1 MSRLM
6 FKAPTEVVKLSYLG
20 FAVWWFII
28 LGVHVVT
35 CVYTALYSYSYW
47 VLMDTYLNNYL
58 ETFEIGMPPPYHHT
72 IAIVHAVLSVLHA
85 VGILLMLSGSI
96 WQRSLAFT
104 PFSTCDA
111 GVKSDE
117 VKSDRTSSALLQ
129 SFTKVY
135 TKISDRHGLFGVN
148 GVHFH
153 VLLIVREVIETGL
166 QTIQAYRMS
175 VLLPRTLLNRFFV
188 ILLVTNCWS
197 SVLVYS
203 AFFKGDE
210 ASRRFACIVLDCV
223 LDLVSCMGVELII
236 VLSYAKQYDLQM
248 WGFSDYLW
256 RNDEWAA
263 RVLNEFRMVFVVSWS
278 DLASRAIFSIGLILT
293 TTNMKEL
300 LQRLP
305 RQKNQIA
312 ESSNQFTEST
322 SLRTIKEQIKGEKLN
337 TVLPTQSQTPAT
349 NLRQEDKSSKQTKL
363 VKSGDSYRGT
373 KLRTYC
379 ARLMLRA
386 AHLFFG
392 AWGILVLGLHIQAS
406 VQPTLPQCLMQVRP
420 WATSRPSCYLVD
432 LDCYSLAITGKM
444 SEVEEKWSEFD
455 SSTVVQLL
463 IRHCPALEMP
473 PSIGK
478 FNALHGVKVYNSTI
492 ADWGESAAFTSA
504 NHPNILSIYLVRV
517 NMTDG
522 LLPTGFQSSDFPPNL
537 FDIEFCVTNLRAV
550 PDDLDLKWP
559 RKAEILLEYCQLT
572 SIPSV
577 LVRLE
582 PKYLAFTAN
591 PITQVPAEVFEIP
604 GLRTLGLGQLNLNE
618 LPRNVTNPSP
628 SLNMIFLD
636 GTNISIFWPWMDDIV
651 TMETWGLLVPSLTPY
666 CVDLEAIQNGVANA
680 FSTPPSPDYAPILM
694 DPSQANVYP
703 VYYVV
708 SCDPSWLGTYYFIDL
723 DDENMAIS
731 PAPALVRP

>member
-6 FKAPTEVVKLSYLG
+6 FKAPTEVVKLSYWG
-20 FAVWWFII
+20 FTVWWFII
-28 LGVHVVT
+28 PGVHVVT

-111 GVKSDE
+111 GVTSDE
-117 VKSDRTSSALLQ
+117 VKSNRTSSALLQ

-312 ESSNQFTEST
+312 ESSNQFAEST
-322 SLRTIKEQIKGEKLN
+322 SLRTIKEQIK
-337 TVLPTQSQTPAT
+337 
-349 NLRQEDKSSKQTKL
+349 
-363 VKSGDSYRGT
+363 
-373 KLRTYC
+373 
-379 ARLMLRA
+379 
-386 AHLFFG
+386 
-392 AWGILVLGLHIQAS
+392 
-406 VQPTLPQCLMQVRP
+406 
-420 WATSRPSCYLVD
+420 
-432 LDCYSLAITGKM
+432 AITGKM

-478 FNALHGVKVYNSTI
+478 FNALHGIKAYNSTI

-517 NMTDG
+517 NMADG
-522 LLPTGFQSSDFPPNL
+522 FN
-537 FDIEFCVTNLRAV
+537 
-550 PDDLDLKWP
+550 LDLKWP

-618 LPRNVTNPSP
+618 LPRHVTNPSP

-666 CVDLEAIQNGVANA
+666 CVDLDQNGVANA
-680 FSTPPSPDYAPILM
+680 FSTSPSPDYAPILM

>member
-6 FKAPTEVVKLSYLG
+6 FKAPTEVVKLSYWG
-20 FAVWWFII
+20 FTVWWFII
-28 LGVHVVT
+28 PGVHVVT

-72 IAIVHAVLSVLHA
+72 IAIAHAVLSVLHA

-175 VLLPRTLLNRFFV
+175 MLLPRTLLNRFFV

-236 VLSYAKQYDLQM
+236 VLSYAKQYDLQISSILWSM
-248 WGFSDYLW
+248 GDFS
-256 RNDEWAA
+256 A
-263 RVLNEFRMVFVVSWS
+263 RTSYS
-278 DLASRAIFSIGLILT
+278 SI
-293 TTNMKEL
+293 
-300 LQRLP
+300 
-305 RQKNQIA
+305 
-312 ESSNQFTEST
+312 S
-322 SLRTIKEQIKGEKLN
+322 
-337 TVLPTQSQTPAT
+337 AT
-349 NLRQEDKSSKQTKL
+349 N
-363 VKSGDSYRGT
+363 
-373 KLRTYC
+373 
-379 ARLMLRA
+379 
-386 AHLFFG
+386 
-392 AWGILVLGLHIQAS
+392 
-406 VQPTLPQCLMQVRP
+406 
-420 WATSRPSCYLVD
+420 ATSMPN
-432 LDCYSLAITGKM
+432 ATITGKM

-517 NMTDG
+517 NMADG
-522 LLPTGFQSSDFPPNL
+522 LLPTGFHSSDFPPNL
-537 FDIEFCVTNLRAV
+537 FDIELCVTNLRAV
-550 PDDLDLKWP
+550 
-559 RKAEILLEYCQLT
+559 IST
-572 SIPSV
+572 SSGHEKQ
-577 LVRLE
+577 R
-582 PKYLAFTAN
+582 FCSSTA
-591 PITQVPAEVFEIP
+591 
-604 GLRTLGLGQLNLNE
+604 
-618 LPRNVTNPSP
+618 S
-628 SLNMIFLD
+628 
-636 GTNISIFWPWMDDIV
+636 
-651 TMETWGLLVPSLTPY
+651 
-666 CVDLEAIQNGVANA
+666 
-680 FSTPPSPDYAPILM
+680 
-694 DPSQANVYP
+694 
-703 VYYVV
+703 
-708 SCDPSWLGTYYFIDL
+708 
-723 DDENMAIS
+723 
-731 PAPALVRP
+731 

>member
-6 FKAPTEVVKLSYLG
+6 FKAPTEVVKLSYWG
-20 FAVWWFII
+20 FTVWWFII
-28 LGVHVVT
+28 PGVHVVT

-111 GVKSDE
+111 GVTSDE

-312 ESSNQFTEST
+312 ESSNQFAEST
-322 SLRTIKEQIKGEKLN
+322 SLRTIKEQIK
-337 TVLPTQSQTPAT
+337 
-349 NLRQEDKSSKQTKL
+349 
-363 VKSGDSYRGT
+363 
-373 KLRTYC
+373 
-379 ARLMLRA
+379 
-386 AHLFFG
+386 
-392 AWGILVLGLHIQAS
+392 
-406 VQPTLPQCLMQVRP
+406 
-420 WATSRPSCYLVD
+420 
-432 LDCYSLAITGKM
+432 AITGKM

-463 IRHCPALEMP
+463 IRRCPALEMP

-517 NMTDG
+517 NMADG
-522 LLPTGFQSSDFPPNL
+522 LLPTGFHSSDFPPNL

-550 PDDLDLKWP
+550 
-559 RKAEILLEYCQLT
+559 IST
-572 SIPSV
+572 SSGHEKQ
-577 LVRLE
+577 RFCS
-582 PKYLAFTAN
+582 K
-591 PITQVPAEVFEIP
+591 VFEIP

-618 LPRNVTNPSP
+618 LPRHVTNPSP

-636 GTNISIFWPWMDDIV
+636 GTNISIFWSWMDDIV
-651 TMETWGLLVPSLTPY
+651 TMETWGLLVLSLTPY

-680 FSTPPSPDYAPILM
+680 FSTSPSPDYAPILM